1 MNYISIQ
8 EIMWKL
14 LRNPL
19 LKSLTIEDAATTAY
33 SLIRLLKIPT
43 TLNTVVV
50 NRQVVDYK
58 VRLPENMI
66 QVMGVRRVDLVSPRE
81 GITKP
86 ISLKYGANP
95 YHSVDDKYVKG
106 QHFRKDFNE
115 HSYILQNCNI
125 ITSFEKGEIEVS
137 YQEMAVDSDGYPL
150 IPDNE
155 SFIKAVEYSIMEDFA
170 EPLWMMGKMTDKAF
184 QRIEQQRLWYVGQAS
199 SMTTKMINYDQMDM
213 VMKGVNQLI
222 VNTRPRETFFRDYG
236 ATEKIKRHD

>member
-19 LKSLTIEDAATTAY
+19 LKNLAIEDAATTAH

-43 TLNTVVV
+43 TLNTVVIEKT
-50 NRQVVDYK
+50 VVDYK
-58 VRLPENMI
+58 VRLPESMI
-66 QVMGVRRVDLVSPRE
+66 QVMGVRRTDLVHPQD
-81 GITKP
+81 GIARP
-86 ISLKYGANP
+86 IALMYGANP
-95 YHSVDDKYVKG
+95 YHTTDDRFTRGSNLK
-106 QHFRKDFNE
+106 QECNE

-125 ITSFEKGEIEVS
+125 ITSFEKGTVEVS
-137 YQEMAVDSDGYPL
+137 YQEMATDSDGYPL

-184 QRIEQQRLWYVGQAS
+184 SRIEQQRLWYVGQAS
-199 SMTTKMINYDQMDM
+199 SMTTKMVNYDQMDM

-222 VNTRPRETFFRDYG
+222 VNTRPRETFFRNHG
-236 ATEKIKRHD
+236 ASEKIKRHD